1 MDPGGAG
8 TVGRMTSTPMDPRVE
23 PSPGEDPGALP
34 PIETDP
40 DNPDEPRPDD
50 PLPEG

>member
-1 MDPGGAG
+1 MSTAPLEPAPGEAL
-8 TVGRMTSTPMDPRVE
+8 PEPDLE
-23 PSPGEDPGALP
+23 PSPGEDPGTLP

-40 DNPDEPRPDD
+40 DEVPDQAPDD

>member
-1 MDPGGAG
+1 MSAAPGEAL
-8 TVGRMTSTPMDPRVE
+8 PEPQVE
-23 PSPGEDPGALP
+23 PSPGEDPGTLP